1 MRWMTGLLL
10 TALLA
15 LATGAHAASFYKWQD
30 ANGQWH
36 FSDQRPSGVEAQT
49 GNVRTTPPAASTGG
63 AATSR
68 DQPPSSTEPK
78 RRVNQRV
85 VMYSTEWCG
94 YCKKARA
101 FFNKNRIAFSEY
113 DIEKSAKAKRDHE
126 RNGGGGVP
134 LILVGKQKVR
144 GFDQGRLS
152 RLLGL

>member
-1 MRWMTGLLL
+1 MRWMTRLLMALLL
-10 TALLA
+10 TLA
-15 LATGAHAASFYKWQD
+15 AGAHAASFYKWQD
-30 ANGQWH
+30 ASGQWH

-49 GNVRTTPPAASTGG
+49 GNVRTTPPAADT
-63 AATSR
+63 ATTNR
-68 DQPPSSTEPK
+68 DPAPSPAEPK
-78 RRVNQRV
+78 RRTNQRV

-101 FFNKNRIAFSEY
+101 FFRKNRIAFSEY

-144 GFDQGRLS
+144 GFDQGRLTQ
-152 RLLGL
+152 LLGL